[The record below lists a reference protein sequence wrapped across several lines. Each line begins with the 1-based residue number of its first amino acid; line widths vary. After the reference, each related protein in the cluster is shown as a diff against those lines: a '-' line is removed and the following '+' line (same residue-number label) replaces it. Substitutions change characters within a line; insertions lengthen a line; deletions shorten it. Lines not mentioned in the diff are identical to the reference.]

1 MDRGPKNRSKL
12 IQEQI
17 TPALVKPRAERPYR
31 AYPMTSAAARGGRQ
45 TRAMR
50 QLTKEK
56 GFYHQ
61 RLALTSDRY
70 GVLGATARPH
80 VNLTR
85 MSDRNAD
92 FWLQTLSMFFIV

>member
-1 MDRGPKNRSKL
+1 
-12 IQEQI
+12 
-17 TPALVKPRAERPYR
+17 
-31 AYPMTSAAARGGRQ
+31 
-45 TRAMR
+45 MR